1 MPPLPLLME
10 TLPTPIGDMLILTD
24 AEGLVRVVDWHD
36 HEDRMKSLL
45 RTRYGAGGV
54 AIHPRGARSGAARTI
69 EAYFAGD
76 LAALDRIAV
85 ATTGT
90 PFQQAVWRALRT
102 IPAGTTTTY
111 SALALLAGRPKAIRA
126 AGHANGANPIG
137 VVVPCHRAIGTDGTL
152 TGYGGGLHRK
162 RWLLAHEGVE
172 IR

>member
-24 AEGLVRVVDWHD
+24 AEGLLRVVDWHD
-36 HEDRMKSLL
+36 HADRMTRLL
-45 RTRYGAGGV
+45 LTRYGAGGV
-54 AIHPRGARSGAARTI
+54 AIQPRGGRSGAARTI

-76 LAALDRIAV
+76 LAALDSIAV

-102 IPAGTTTTY
+102 LPAGTTTTY
-111 SALALLAGRPKAIRA
+111 SALAALAGRPKAIRA

-137 VVVPCHRAIGTDGTL
+137 VVVPCHRIIGTDGTL